1 MIFFQVDKNVN
12 LDSEFTMLSAPRSK
26 KSMVSVTSSEELSSL
41 ESSFTGISFTS
52 STATRGDLETE
63 ESDQT
68 CAMTDEKLITSSCLS
83 PQTLVSDR
91 ESNNQLA
98 NIRENAMKDNF
109 TNHMAAAQG
118 RLSKKSKPVEES
130 SLNFKPNSEHRSDFG
145 IPGGIIE
152 ICRSD
157 KHFFIQNVYLKLQ
170 QKIESEDLLTRR
182 LENVENALRVA
193 ENKADYWFNQC
204 VKKGAKI
211 KELLTR
217 VQKMNFLNT
226 ELLYHMDCKS
236 KTKNEKDNDVEKIT
250 NSKTETGTLLQ
261 KVSMKLPQ
269 AYNEAVQCRVISRQN
284 FSEDDIRSSKIN
296 VYADKTFKEDSSR
309 FFGYPFGCQNF
320 HTNENSSENQKCMG
334 SVTNNFYAPGKGNK
348 AKTEKAVSLQR
359 EKKILFCTPNNSE
372 SQERGLKNS
381 RLQTYDGQDNSQFP
395 LLSTTEQTHRKAPR
409 ASTILVNT
417 PLKTSSYIFRN
428 RKTKDKTGIT
438 SWLDD
443 VVRCSNAELFTNNG
457 TTVDHGSPERSVK
470 FLLRRIFSYN
480 KNRMS
485 KNETMELSQSRRS
498 GFKNRL
504 VYLSRVDRKG
514 NRTKTFASSDLSMV
528 TSNSKEYFSDVFL
541 TTFDFIDLSFVNSLA
556 SPEPFFDLYVP
567 GLISEGSPLKK
578 LLQSAYS
585 AVGKCNSTHTKAE
598 VHLGKK
604 DPKTVAKEGS
614 SFVSLNP
621 LKQSA
626 AERKEHISFG
636 TLLPKNECTGET
648 SHSTAKA
655 LSVTKISNESLESL
669 TGDSVPKNKSE
680 VMSLLDKFTKRANTD
695 LSKPRKEFASQI
707 LKLSKTQQPKG
718 RGMERKYDFP
728 LSSGLAEK
736 FYIHKTF
743 RQENVRNTGLVC
755 RLDARES
762 KKDITKRL
770 VKKKPNQVDVEKER
784 DKAINKNIGQTTTQS
799 QNKNS
804 SEFLSSTN
812 SHMCLKRK
820 CKERSNLTRLQTLL
834 CSKVH
839 RPQAGKSPSPM
850 LQNQQ
855 EKGEINTLTQMWRTG
870 NRDHNKLQKQF

>member
-1 MIFFQVDKNVN
+1 MIFFQVDKSVN
-12 LDSEFTMLSAPRSK
+12 LASEFTMLSAPRSK
-26 KSMVSVTSSEELSSL
+26 KSILSVTSSEELSSS

-52 STATRGDLETE
+52 SAATRDDLETE

-68 CAMTDEKLITSSCLS
+68 CAMIDEKLITSSCLS

-98 NIRENAMKDNF
+98 NIRENAMK
-109 TNHMAAAQG
+109 TNHMAATQG

-130 SLNFKPNSEHRSDFG
+130 SLHFKPNSEHRSDFG
-145 IPGGIIE
+145 IPGGITD

-157 KHFFIQNVYLKLQ
+157 KHFSIQKLYLKLQ
-170 QKIESEDLLTRR
+170 QKIESEDLLKRR
-182 LENVENALRVA
+182 LENVENALKVA

-217 VQKMNFLNT
+217 VQKMNSLNT
-226 ELLYHMDCKS
+226 ELLYQMDCKS
-236 KTKNEKDNDVEKIT
+236 KTKNEKDNDMEKIT
-250 NSKTETGTLLQ
+250 NGKTETGTLLQ
-261 KVSMKLPQ
+261 KVNMRLPQ

-284 FSEDDIRSSKIN
+284 FSEDDIRSSKIS

-320 HTNENSSENQKCMG
+320 HNNENSSENQKCMG

-381 RLQTYDGQDNSQFP
+381 LLPTYDGQDNSQFP
-395 LLSTTEQTHRKAPR
+395 LLSTTEQTHKKAPR

-428 RKTKDKTGIT
+428 RKTNYKTGIT

-457 TTVDHGSPERSVK
+457 NTVDHGSPERSAK
-470 FLLRRIFSYN
+470 FLLRSIFSYN
-480 KNRMS
+480 KNRKS

-498 GFKNRL
+498 GLKNRL

-514 NRTKTFASSDLSMV
+514 KRTKMFASSDLSMV
-528 TSNSKEYFSDVFL
+528 TSNSTEYFSDVFL

-585 AVGKCNSTHTKAE
+585 TVGKCNSSHTKAE
-598 VHLGKK
+598 VHLGEK
-604 DPKTVAKEGS
+604 DPERS

-636 TLLPKNECTGET
+636 TLLPKNKCTRET
-648 SHSTAKA
+648 SYSTAKA
-655 LSVTKISNESLESL
+655 LSVTKISSESLESL
-669 TGDSVPKNKSE
+669 TGDSVSKNKSE
-680 VMSLLDKFTKRANTD
+680 VMSFLDKFTKRANTD
-695 LSKPRKEFASQI
+695 QSKPRKEFASRI
-707 LKLSKTQQPKG
+707 LELYKTQQSKG
-718 RGMERKYDFP
+718 RGTERKYDCP

-736 FYIHKTF
+736 FYIHKSSM
-743 RQENVRNTGLVC
+743 QENVRNTGLVC
-755 RLDARES
+755 RLNVRES
-762 KKDITKRL
+762 KNDICKRL
-770 VKKKPNQVDVEKER
+770 VKRRPNQVDVEKKG

-799 QNKNS
+799 Q
-804 SEFLSSTN
+804 
-812 SHMCLKRK
+812 
-820 CKERSNLTRLQTLL
+820 
-834 CSKVH
+834 
-839 RPQAGKSPSPM
+839 
-850 LQNQQ
+850 
-855 EKGEINTLTQMWRTG
+855 MWRAA
-870 NRDHNKLQKQF
+870 NRDHNKMQKQF